1 MKQESQLL
9 YLEFTELWK
18 TLCDSHNK
26 LYQVTCD
33 EYLALLNS
41 DINLVH
47 QLLSV
52 KEDLMK
58 QIDSLDRERSSLVNR
73 VALQANIPSESL
85 KKFKTVYDY
94 LRDQLALNEQNP
106 LIKYHQLM
114 IELVEKTQDQNKKNR
129 IFLNK
134 ALSSIQDLRKELNGN
149 IKVNNYSRTG
159 EKQAH
164 CR

>member
-18 TLCDSHNK
+18 TLCETHNK

-41 DINLVH
+41 DIDQVH
-47 QLLSV
+47 HLLSI
-52 KEDLMK
+52 KEALMK
-58 QIDSLDRERSSLVNR
+58 EIDSLDKERSTLVNK
-73 VALQANIPSESL
+73 VALQANIPHESL

-94 LRDQLALNEQNP
+94 LRDQLDLNDKNP

-114 IELVEKTQDQNKKNR
+114 IEMVEKNQDQNKKNR

-134 ALSSIQDLRKELNGN
+134 ALTSIQELRKDLNGN